1 MLAFKILQPF
11 YFSWFYKNLLTI
23 TITLLLISHRERF
36 VMDFEKLTELIIQ
49 LEVDL
54 IGSAV
59 QEALKEKKSPF
70 DVLNALTKGMDE
82 VGRRY
87 EQKEYYLTELVLAGE
102 TMKEAFKVLKPALA
116 AADKSTNKV
125 KIILATVKG
134 DNHDIGKNI
143 LGSLLL
149 SSGFE
154 LYDLGMDVS
163 DSVIVNKVKETGANI
178 IALSSLLT
186 MTVEQIK
193 VVHEAL
199 KKAGLRDK
207 VKLIVG
213 GAPLNK
219 DLAMKLGAD
228 DFAEDAVDGVK
239 HIKKLAAS

>member
-1 MLAFKILQPF
+1 
-11 YFSWFYKNLLTI
+11 
-23 TITLLLISHRERF
+23 
-36 VMDFEKLTELIIQ
+36 MDFEKLTELIIE
-49 LEVDL
+49 LEVDD
-54 IGSAV
+54 IADAV
-59 QEALKEKKSPF
+59 KEALEMDQKDPF
-70 DVLNALTKGMDE
+70 DILNALTKGMDE
-82 VGRRY
+82 VGKRY
-87 EQKEYYLTELVLAGE
+87 EEKEYYLTELVLAGE
-102 TMKEAFKVLKPALA
+102 TMKEAFKILQPALA
-116 AADKSTNKV
+116 AVDKSQDKV

-154 LYDLGMDVS
+154 LLDLGMDV
-163 DSVIVNKVKETGANI
+163 DEKIIVEKVKETGAEI

-199 KKAGLRDK
+199 KEAGIRDK

-213 GAPLNK
+213 GAPLNME
-219 DLAMKLGAD
+219 LAKRLGAD

-239 HIKKLAAS
+239 HIKQLASM

>member
-1 MLAFKILQPF
+1 
-11 YFSWFYKNLLTI
+11 
-23 TITLLLISHRERF
+23 
-36 VMDFEKLTELIIQ
+36 MDFEKLTELIIE
-49 LEVDL
+49 LEVDD
-54 IGSAV
+54 IADAV
-59 QEALKEKKSPF
+59 KEALEEDNKDPF

-87 EQKEYYLTELVLAGE
+87 EEKEYYLTELVLAGE
-102 TMKEAFKVLKPALA
+102 TMKEAFAILQPALA
-116 AADKSTNKV
+116 AADQSIDKT

-154 LYDLGMDVS
+154 LYDLGMDVPE
-163 DSVIVNKVKETGANI
+163 DIIVDKVKETGANI

-193 VVHEAL
+193 AVDEAL
-199 KKAGLRDK
+199 KAAGVRDK

-213 GAPLNK
+213 GAPLNME
-219 DLAMKLGAD
+219 LAKKLGAD

-239 HIKKLAAS
+239 HIKKLAEM

>member
-1 MLAFKILQPF
+1 MGL
-11 YFSWFYKNLLTI
+11 
-23 TITLLLISHRERF
+23 
-36 VMDFEKLTELIIQ
+36 VMDFEKLTELIIE
-49 LEVDL
+49 LEVDD
-54 IGSAV
+54 IADAV
-59 QEALKEKKSPF
+59 KEALEKDNKDPF

-87 EQKEYYLTELVLAGE
+87 EEKEYYLTELVLAGE
-102 TMKEAFKVLKPALA
+102 TMKEAFKILQPALA
-116 AADKSTNKV
+116 EADQSLDKT

-163 DSVIVNKVKETGANI
+163 EDVIVEKVKETGAKI

-193 VVHEAL
+193 AVDEAL
-199 KKAGLRDK
+199 KNAGVRDK

-213 GAPLNK
+213 GAPLNM
-219 DLAMKLGAD
+219 DLAKKLGAD

-239 HIKKLAAS
+239 HIKKLAEM

>member
-1 MLAFKILQPF
+1 
-11 YFSWFYKNLLTI
+11 
-23 TITLLLISHRERF
+23 
-36 VMDFEKLTELIIQ
+36 MDFEKLTELIIE
-49 LEVDL
+49 LEVDD
-54 IGSAV
+54 IADAV
-59 QEALKEKKSPF
+59 KEALEEDNKNPF

-87 EQKEYYLTELVLAGE
+87 EEKEYYLTELVLAGE
-102 TMKEAFKVLKPALA
+102 TMKEAFKVLQPALA
-116 AADKSTNKV
+116 AADQSIDKT

-154 LYDLGMDVS
+154 LYDLGMDIS
-163 DSVIVNKVKETGANI
+163 EDVIVEKVKETGAKI

-193 VVHEAL
+193 AVDEAL
-199 KKAGLRDK
+199 KTAGIRDK

-213 GAPLNK
+213 GAPLNME
-219 DLAMKLGAD
+219 LAKKLGAD

-239 HIKKLAAS
+239 HIKKLAEM